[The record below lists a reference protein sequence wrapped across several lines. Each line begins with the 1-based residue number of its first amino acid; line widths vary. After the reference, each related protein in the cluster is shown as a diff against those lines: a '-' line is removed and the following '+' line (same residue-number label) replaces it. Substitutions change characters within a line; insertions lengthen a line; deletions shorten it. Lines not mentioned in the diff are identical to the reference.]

1 MISIFSFYPFGKVY
15 ILEAS
20 DEGIQSN
27 SVELKIRRIGHNLCW
42 KTLKNFS
49 FSDGEKQN
57 STFSVFAWTFF
68 PLGTNTWKEKLRNT
82 PTSIHSVVYYRRCNI
97 LFDRHTKFCFRKRR
111 EKRIAL
117 ARVIIFFF
125 LVTLHWCLCIF
136 LYFGRNWKL
145 SVRCNH

>member
-49 FSDGEKQN
+49 FSDGV
-57 STFSVFAWTFF
+57 SY
-68 PLGTNTWKEKLRNT
+68 G
-82 PTSIHSVVYYRRCNI
+82 
-97 LFDRHTKFCFRKRR
+97 
-111 EKRIAL
+111 
-117 ARVIIFFF
+117 
-125 LVTLHWCLCIF
+125 
-136 LYFGRNWKL
+136 
-145 SVRCNH
+145 